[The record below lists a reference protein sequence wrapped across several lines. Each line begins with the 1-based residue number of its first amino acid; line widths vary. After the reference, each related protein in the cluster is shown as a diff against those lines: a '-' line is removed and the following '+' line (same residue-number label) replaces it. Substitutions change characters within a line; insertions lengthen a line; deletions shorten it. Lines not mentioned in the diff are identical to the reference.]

1 MNESIVSAIT
11 SESRTGSPVHSH
23 ETPAAQPAKE
33 PLTRG
38 DEARVKAVSLER
50 TQMTERACL
59 DCGEACKEQEF
70 FCGPCGSRRE
80 EEGVDYLDQFVAG
93 LAKARRLKN
102 AHEYARSLAV
112 LQSLSNSEL
121 KPEDAAIVR
130 RRIERVRDA
139 RTSELK
145 KRRAKH
151 ERMRELIEG
160 GQCDEAMQILKK
172 IPRNLRNGDS
182 KKLAGNAKGK
192 AQEIRQ
198 VYQCIT
204 QALKERR
211 HETLLPA
218 INRFLAIAPK
228 HVKAPKIEE
237 LRREYLLRKARV
249 QLKKR
254 NHAKAAVVLESTP
267 VQERDILVGDLRGKT
282 RCSVDVPTGPHS
294 QTMIEP
300 PIVRQ
305 ERPRQHAHA
314 NFAVSRQVSKE
325 VDQTED
331 ALDLIRNFNRKCLRS
346 GWTPWLLAVYC
357 QVLILV
363 LLYSL
368 ALSAEEFLKTGVDQI
383 ELSAVF
389 ADPGPPGIETIIPQQ
404 IEPEEVKEPS
414 AEESPDVVEEATKD
428 EPLDEESPVDS
439 ADIES
444 LEETI
449 QVDVAADE
457 SPMTESDT
465 AAEEEA
471 QAASPGNDEPLEIP
485 PAPSVAERAVSSGN
499 FLVWVEPAVPFAGE
513 PYCVY
518 VQIRLPERVKRYS
531 RTDLTGVLIG
541 SDGYRKS
548 ISGPEREDIPL
559 IANTAT
565 IVIHVVGAARP
576 EADTLVIR
584 SRLLRQQKTIR
595 LVYGRI

>member
-1 MNESIVSAIT
+1 
-11 SESRTGSPVHSH
+11 
-23 ETPAAQPAKE
+23 
-33 PLTRG
+33 L
-38 DEARVKAVSLER
+38 
-50 TQMTERACL
+50 
-59 DCGEACKEQEF
+59 
-70 FCGPCGSRRE
+70 
-80 EEGVDYLDQFVAG
+80 
-93 LAKARRLKN
+93 
-102 AHEYARSLAV
+102 
-112 LQSLSNSEL
+112 NSEL
-121 KPEDAAIVR
+121 KPEDAAVVR

-151 ERMRELIEG
+151 ERTRELIEG

-182 KKLAGNAKGK
+182 KKLAGNAKEK

-254 NHAKAAVVLESTP
+254 NHTKAAVVLESTP
-267 VQERDILVGDLRGKT
+267 VQERDIRVADLRGRT
-282 RCSVDVPTGPHS
+282 GCSVDVPTDPHS
-294 QTMIEP
+294 QTITEP
-300 PIVRQ
+300 PIVPQ

-314 NFAVSRQVSKE
+314 NFAVSRQVSEE
-325 VDQTED
+325 VDLTEG
-331 ALDLIRNFNRKCLRS
+331 ALDLIRSFNRGCLRS

-368 ALSAEEFLKTGVDQI
+368 ALSEEFLKAGVDQI

-389 ADPGPPGIETIIPQQ
+389 ADPGPPEIETVIPQQ
-404 IEPEEVKEPS
+404 KEPEEVKEPS
-414 AEESPDVVEEATKD
+414 AEESPNVVEEAAKV
-428 EPLDEESPVDS
+428 EPLDEESLVNP
-439 ADIES
+439 ADVEP

-449 QVDVAADE
+449 PVDATVDE
-457 SPMTESDT
+457 SPMTESEMV
-465 AAEEEA
+465 AEEEE
-471 QAASPGNDEPLEIP
+471 QAASPGSDEPLEIP
-485 PAPSVAERAVSSGN
+485 PSPSVAERAVSSGS

-518 VQIRLPERVKRYS
+518 VQIRLPERIKRYP

-548 ISGPEREDIPL
+548 ISGPERGDIPL

-584 SRLLRQQKTIR
+584 SKLLRQQKTIR